1 MGPAR
6 SRFLARLP
14 AKTPVHPQKVP
25 RNSFVKRNLPV
36 SPTGSRFCAESVAQV
51 LYNEEFANI
60 WGEGGT
66 PAALKRL
73 LYPYRATVD
82 FAEEFTAAGEVLAIF
97 NGFRLVKSATLV
109 LALTVL
115 LQGGAFA
122 QNVPHALDPAPLL
135 PEETHTKY
143 VPITGKERLTW
154 FVNST
159 VGVESLAFAGPFS
172 AGWGTAFKSPPEYP
186 SNITGFAQRYGM
198 RLTGVSTGN
207 AMNATLGAIWGE
219 DPRYFRAPDEPFKKR
234 VVNVLDLT
242 FRAYYRDGERH
253 FAYARLA
260 GNAGSSFLS
269 NTWRVPSETTGRA
282 RCRAS
287 FTELVG
293 MRPATRFPNS
303 CRTCSN

>member
-1 MGPAR
+1 MG
-6 SRFLARLP
+6 
-14 AKTPVHPQKVP
+14 V
-25 RNSFVKRNLPV
+25 
-36 SPTGSRFCAESVAQV
+36 
-51 LYNEEFANI
+51 
-60 WGEGGT
+60 
-66 PAALKRL
+66 
-73 LYPYRATVD
+73 
-82 FAEEFTAAGEVLAIF
+82 VLAIF
-97 NGFRLVKSATLV
+97 RGFRVVKSATLV
-109 LALTVL
+109 LTLAVL

-122 QNVPHALDPAPLL
+122 QDIPHAVDPAPVL

-143 VPITGKERLTW
+143 VPITGKQRLTW

-207 AMNATLGAIWGE
+207 AMNVTLGALWGE

-242 FRAYYRDGERH
+242 FRAYHPDGERH

-269 NTWRVPSETTGRA
+269 NTWRVPSESDWQSAVSRILYGIGGYA
-282 RCRAS
+282 AS
-287 FTELVG
+287 NAFSEFLPDVFKL
-293 MRPATRFPNS
+293 MRRNKPLHPSPAPAAAPASQSQVTPN
-303 CRTCSN
+303 TAPAPKE